1 VASQTAEEVIPILRQ
16 LLQQLGAPL
25 VLKSDNGS
33 AFIAELLGEAITLAQ
48 VVQLFSPAYRPQFNG
63 TLERSNTTNKTYT
76 GQEAMIN
83 RQPRSCGT
91 LGSRSATSSGCS
103 SSWRWP
109 SNA

>member
-1 VASQTAEEVIPILRQ
+1 MDFSESPFLINQQYRYIFSVRDLASGFQLAWQPVASQTAEEVIPILRR
-16 LLQQLGAPL
+16 LVQQHGAPL

-33 AFIAELLGEAITLAQ
+33 AFIAELLGEA
-48 VVQLFSPAYRPQFNG
+48 
-63 TLERSNTTNKTYT
+63 
-76 GQEAMIN
+76 MIN
-83 RQPRSCGT
+83 RQPRSYGT